1 MFASL
6 RTDVSPARAEFEKL
20 CFIDE
25 ILESTDATKRDVLEM
40 EQNSPISFL
49 FGGNDSDPQDYRLE
63 ENF

>member
-25 ILESTDATKRDVLEM
+25 ILESTDATKRDGSEISYT
-40 EQNSPISFL
+40 SPIPFFL
-49 FGGNDSDPQDYRLE
+49 GGNDSDPQDYRLE